1 VTFIVDV
8 PEPGAAI
15 ELGVNVTL
23 CALPSP
29 EADNVIAESKPPE
42 TAVVIVEVPELLL
55 ATLIVVGD
63 ALIVKFGFVP
73 VTVSETVVVSVVLPE
88 VPFTVM
94 V

>member
-1 VTFIVDV
+1 MVEV

-29 EADNVIAESKPPE
+29 EADSEIAESKPPE
-42 TAVVIVEVPELLL
+42 IAVVIVEVPELPL

-63 ALIVKFGFVP
+63 ALIVKLGFVP
-73 VTVSETVVVSVVLPE
+73 VTVSETVVVSVVLPD